1 MELQNVE
8 TQYIVSVRIRKRDWI
23 NGTFARMIDTCW
35 VLGGQKTFDP
45 QIQWI
50 MDWSNRVKVQF
61 VFPTGE
67 TAYTFHTWIKNGC
80 K

>member
-23 NGTFARMIDTCW
+23 NGTFARMIDTCR
-35 VLGGQKTFDP
+35 VSGGQKTFDP